1 LFRSEDEKRKKEM
14 EIKSTNKNHFKERVG
29 RFMGVSV
36 QSLKGAKSIFIIKT
50 NKKLLKRYSF
60 CFNSK
65 YKFYFEESAVTVV
78 EHICHYNAFKLL

>member
-1 LFRSEDEKRKKEM
+1 
-14 EIKSTNKNHFKERVG
+14 
-29 RFMGVSV
+29 MGVSV

-65 YKFYFEESAVTVV
+65 YKFYFEESAVTLVKHIFYHYAIVV
-78 EHICHYNAFKLL
+78 SVRIMTSVILGQTCAW